1 MMGIFSRRRKPA
13 ADTGGL
19 GATLIALRLE
29 AGDVAPAQSVVVVFN
44 AGGHARRVAAGKV
57 ICEQGEMAFCFH
69 PGPYTVDLVPF
80 ASAPEWGLRLRFVVD
95 APNPRVSQQRFDLY
109 LYSETAG
116 RLELAD
122 FAAAAGMALQAELA
136 QGALD
141 LPSCTSLEEWHAFRA
156 GLNQLMYTRYGVT
169 VDDCVPVDLG
179 DQIDFAAILQSR
191 AQQAAEAE
199 RRAAEQ
205 KAAAN
210 VAVSAAQAAPVE
222 PHIGT
227 ATPSAAPAGPQSAPR
242 ATTTANAP
250 DAANAASSAGTIAAS
265 TSFDAA
271 TPAANDIA
279 APVANDI
286 AATVPACD
294 DAGAATAT
302 GAHATAARA
311 TTTVSAIGTTT
322 GTTGTTGL
330 AAPIAASSGAVHGP
344 VPRGATAAEQDA
356 RALRRLFIE
365 LPALSGELRLLTLPD
380 GLPTFQQH
388 QSLLLRLGMAAL
400 NVNTMPSLS
409 WAAPDQP
416 LPAADQAR
424 RSAQTM
430 IAQTALDEAWSLL
443 ARLQLADHQQWPQ
456 LLDEADRICA
466 NLETG
471 LSLRRA
477 AYTERTEPSL

>member
-1 MMGIFSRRRKPA
+1 MMGLFSLRHKPA

-19 GATLIALRLE
+19 GDTLIALRLE

-44 AGGHARRVAAGKV
+44 AGGHSRRVAAGKV
-57 ICEQGEMAFCFH
+57 ACEQGEMAFCFH

-80 ASAPEWGLRLRFVVD
+80 ASAPEWGLRLRFVID

-116 RLELAD
+116 RLGLAD

-141 LPSCTSLEEWHAFRA
+141 LPPCTSLEEWHAFRA

-179 DQIDFAAILQSR
+179 DQIDFATILQSR

-210 VAVSAAQAAPVE
+210 AAVSATPTAPIE

-227 ATPSAAPAGPQSAPR
+227 ATPPAAPAGPQSAQHA
-242 ATTTANAP
+242 ATTVNAP
-250 DAANAASSAGTIAAS
+250 DVANAASSTDTIAAS
-265 TSFDAA
+265 TF
-271 TPAANDIA
+271 
-279 APVANDI
+279 V
-286 AATVPACD
+286 
-294 DAGAATAT
+294 AATASGRAAPT
-302 GAHATAARA
+302 TATASTA
-311 TTTVSAIGTTT
+311 G
-322 GTTGTTGL
+322 GQ
-330 AAPIAASSGAVHGP
+330 
-344 VPRGATAAEQDA
+344 VPRVVTAAEQDA
-356 RALRRLFIE
+356 RGLRRLFIE
-365 LPALSGELRLLTLPD
+365 LPVLSAELRLLTLPD
-380 GLPTFQQH
+380 GLPIFQQH

-400 NVNTMPSLS
+400 NVNTMPSLA

-416 LPAADQAR
+416 LPAADQVR

-430 IAQTALDEAWSLL
+430 IAQTALDETWSLL

-477 AYTERTEPSL
+477 AYIERTEPSL